1 MLTARLPFEAPTV
14 MALLSKHLME
24 TPPPPSQRRPDLAI
38 PPVIDELVMGAMAKD
53 PAQRPATMEALGE
66 HIAAVLATLPPDP
79 TAPSAPISVPY
90 VPAPAVP
97 PSFAPSTP
105 PPTGAAPHATPALTP
120 PVMQGPPPVV
130 PKPARPQ
137 RSNQMLL
144 FVIIGAL
151 VLGGAA
157 AAYFL
162 TRPAPEPKKDD
173 PWKNADD
180 PSEEKHELE
189 EDDHEHEQEETPD
202 APEEEENAV
211 DPWGGQTSAG
221 ASTGS
226 IEGNT
231 VDIGQGAKFVAP
243 PSFIVQNQGT
253 AVTAID
259 ASRGMFF
266 AFAPLESD
274 TDDPKVLA
282 KRYAKATGLKLR
294 STGEDFLQ
302 GAKRPFAVFDGNIG
316 GMAVRHVVIAFIG
329 SSYRLAMIIHVP
341 QSLANDASVK
351 ALSVEAVT
359 RRLQLP

>member
-1 MLTARLPFEAPTV
+1 
-14 MALLSKHLME
+14 
-24 TPPPPSQRRPDLAI
+24 
-38 PPVIDELVMGAMAKD
+38 MAKD

-90 VPAPAVP
+90 VPAPVVP

-105 PPTGAAPHATPALTP
+105 PPIGAAPHATPALTP
-120 PVMQGPPPVV
+120 PVMQGPPPAL
-130 PKPARPQ
+130 PQPPRPQ
-137 RSNQMLL
+137 KSNQLLL
-144 FVIIGAL
+144 FAIIGAL

-162 TRPAPEPKKDD
+162 TRPAPEPPKKDD

-180 PSEEKHELE
+180 PSEEKDEPE
-189 EDDHEHEQEETPD
+189 EHEQEETPD
-202 APEEEENAV
+202 APEQEEKAD
-211 DPWGGQTSAG
+211 DPWGGQTSSAG

-226 IEGNT
+226 IAGNT
-231 VDIGQGAKFVAP
+231 VDIGQGARFVAP
-243 PSFIVQNQGT
+243 PEFIVQNQGT
-253 AVTAID
+253 TVTAID

-282 KRYAKATGLKLR
+282 KRYAKASGLKLR

-302 GAKRPFAVFDGNIG
+302 GAKRPFAVFDGKIG